1 MLCVSFAFFAIWF
14 TFDEIILIPFSSGAM
29 SLGLKKQ
36 SVGTAHRHIS
46 YVGGCGSAAL
56 LSLALYFFVFSLV
69 ERDLLLFYFLVLSC
83 DSYRSFRFDL
93 IELTARFE
101 G

>member
-1 MLCVSFAFFAIWF
+1 MRFVRLLCNLVHIRRNDPHAVQQWSYIFRV
-14 TFDEIILIPFSSGAM
+14 E
-29 SLGLKKQ
+29 KVC
-36 SVGTAHRHIS
+36 VGTAHRHVS
-46 YVGGCGSAAL
+46 YVGGRGGAAL